1 MTLISTASVEL
12 ARACTVFNEMAG
24 KLSVR
29 NSQIQLRHKKK
40 HLNPENIMVTTVNGI
55 QVTWDDAVTRL
66 VEVESSAGDRM
77 GPMTFPELQQV
88 ARVIQGI
95 NVLSLESVAEMHSSA
110 PKAVSDQLLYWFP
123 IVLVD
128 HDKTCLLVN
137 SFEFHID
144 LINHE
149 PSMNTF
155 ADLITPGSQNEIS
168 FPEPHNSGP
177 SQLPPVFSDLPS
189 GNVGRPAKHIQFS
202 GIVEV
207 ALAFIQQHGYSAQSR
222 RTSDTANSCGVT
234 LAQIRKHLL
243 DNIPGL
249 KEAGISRQTI
259 HNLMVAPRAK
269 TINIKTYKSLLKA
282 RVPKK
287 DNSGTFNEHPDR
299 HLCASQVKGAVEFG
313 VKFQDETLFLSSDN
327 MNKVNVGVLAVSRY
341 HQLQHFF
348 PDNDLPVYPD
358 HDFPPMNSKITLSGY
373 LVLEPRNS
381 QKLRHRARS
390 LSPPKRLPESAPRSC
405 RRSQSLGDTPAQQAV
420 GARDKHVG
428 VVVGASLL
436 VIPQLNRQ
444 WV

>member
-29 NSQIQLRHKKK
+29 NSQIQLKHKKK

-55 QVTWDDAVTRL
+55 QVTWDEAVTRL

-95 NVLSLESVAEMHSSA
+95 NVVSLESVAEKHSSA
-110 PKAVSDQLLYWFP
+110 PKAVSAQLLYWFP

-149 PSMNTF
+149 PRMNTF
-155 ADLITPGSQNEIS
+155 ADLITLGSQNEIS
-168 FPEPHNSGP
+168 FSEPHNSGP

-189 GNVGRPAKHIQFS
+189 GKVGRPAKHIQFS

-222 RTSDTANSCGVT
+222 RRSDTASSCGVT

-259 HNLMVAPRAK
+259 HNLMVAPRAN
-269 TINIKTYKSLLKA
+269 TINSKNYKSLLKA

-299 HLCASQVKGAVEFG
+299 NFCASQVKGAVEFG
-313 VKFQDETLFLSSDN
+313 VKFQNETLLLSSDN
-327 MNKVNVGVLAVSRY
+327 MNKVNGVLAVSRY

-348 PDNDLPVYPD
+348 PDNDLPGYPD
-358 HDFPPMNSKITLSGY
+358 HDFPSMSSKITLSGY
-373 LVLEPRNS
+373 LVLKPRNS
-381 QKLRHRARS
+381 QKLRHGARS

-420 GARDKHVG
+420 RDKHG
-428 VVVGASLL
+428 RLHYEKTTRICS
-436 VIPQLNRQ
+436 
-444 WV
+444 